1 MKNYYEL
8 LEVSHSASQEV
19 IEKAYKTLAKKYHPD
34 LQDDAHKKEAE
45 QKMKELN
52 EAYDVISNPQKRSA
66 YDQELQIYEQESV
79 KYNQDSTNYS
89 QESANY
95 NHESTN
101 YNHESTNYNHESTK
115 YNRDSAKVENGN
127 QSQNQYQKASH
138 STNYNYNTQPIDT
151 ILQNQQI
158 QYELEKEIELEKKRA
173 IEKAYYD
180 AYIQDLKNRGYKI
193 KYKKTFKEHVKDI
206 IIILILFFI
215 LFLISQ
221 IPFVKNYFISIYEEN
236 EIIKSIVDFFMDL
249 IR

>member
-66 YDQELQIYEQESV
+66 YDQELQTYEQESV
-79 KYNQDSTNYS
+79 KYSQDSTNYS

-95 NHESTN
+95 NHEST
-101 YNHESTNYNHESTK
+101 K
-115 YNRDSAKVENGN
+115 YNRDSVKVENEK
-127 QSQNQYQKASH
+127 QSKNQYQKTSH

-215 LFLISQ
+215 LFLIFQ